1 MRSRAKKYIIFSEK
15 KRLTTARKYAI
26 IKAQKRKEKRYKK
39 MTTSTHRI
47 NVRSIR
53 KLTNN
58 DGMTLKNGKTVTYK
72 SGWQVAE
79 EGCIVKTAEQAMT
92 IARSVYGGNCGIW
105 YSDGLYYIDPSRR
118 VNTKREAMAI
128 GKAHKQIS
136 VLCWRTMGLAYCEQ

>member
-1 MRSRAKKYIIFSEK
+1 
-15 KRLTTARKYAI
+15 
-26 IKAQKRKEKRYKK
+26 
-39 MTTSTHRI
+39 MTTSTHCI

-79 EGCIVKTAEQAMT
+79 EGCIVKTAEQAMM

-118 VNTKREAMAI
+118 VNTKHEAMTI

-136 VLCWRTMGLAYCEQ
+136 VLCWRTMGLAYCEEQ

>member
-1 MRSRAKKYIIFSEK
+1 
-15 KRLTTARKYAI
+15 
-26 IKAQKRKEKRYKK
+26 
-39 MTTSTHRI
+39 MTTSTHCI

-53 KLTNN
+53 KLANN
-58 DGMTLKNGKTVTYK
+58 DGMTLRKGKTVQYK

-79 EGCIVKTAEQAMT
+79 EGCIVKTAEQAMI

-105 YSDGLYYIDPSRR
+105 YSDGLYYVDRSRR

-128 GKAHKQIS
+128 GKEHKQIS

>member
-1 MRSRAKKYIIFSEK
+1 
-15 KRLTTARKYAI
+15 
-26 IKAQKRKEKRYKK
+26 

-79 EGCIVKTAEQAMT
+79 EGCIVKTAEAAMI

-118 VNTKREAMAI
+118 VNTKREALRI
-128 GKAHKQIS
+128 GKEHKQIS
-136 VLCWRTMGLAYCEQ
+136 VLCWRTMALAYCEEQ